1 MSHKQVHHGICLA
14 GVPEER
20 ITLWQRTNDVV
31 LIFLSNS
38 RRLESFICYIVLFVP
53 LTLTF

>member
-31 LIFLSNS
+31 LIFYQIVGDWKVLSAI
-38 RRLESFICYIVLFVP
+38 LCYLCH
-53 LTLTF
+53 